1 MSGAQA
7 MRRRE
12 FIGLV
17 GSAAAAWPLVLRAQ
31 QAAMPVAGFLAAGSS
46 KGRER
51 SLAAFLKGLNETGY
65 VDGTNVKIHYRWP
78 DIQYDRLQGM
88 AADLLSHGVAAIAAT
103 SAPAGLVAKAAT
115 TTVPIVFT

>member
-1 MSGAQA
+1 

-31 QAAMPVAGFLAAGSS
+31 QPAMPVAGFLAAGSS

-51 SLAAFLKGLNETGY
+51 SLAAFLKGLKETGY
-65 VDGTNVKIHYRWP
+65 VDGTNVQIEYRWA
-78 DIQYDRLQGM
+78 DNQYDRLPGM
-88 AADLLSHGVAAIAAT
+88 VADLLGHRVAAIAAT
-103 SAPAGLVAKAAT
+103 STPAGLVAKA
-115 TTVPIVFT
+115 